1 MAEHLASL
9 FGTEKDRVNVS
20 VVAVGRRGGERGR
33 ATPPHTLCLCV
44 CVQCPQHTRERERE
58 RERTRALTNAP
69 HPTPHSLPLQ
79 CPFYFK
85 IGACRHGD
93 RCSRAHNKPSVSPT
107 LLLRNLYENAAA
119 GNASAVTARD
129 ATGLPASAASAASSA
144 SQADF
149 EAFYEDVFEELALYG
164 RLDALNVCD
173 NVADHLVGA
182 VYAQWADEDAAA
194 AAHADLNGRFYEGRP
209 IAAEFSPVTDFREVR
224 VGWKGGE
231 RERERRRRKE
241 ERDPPL
247 THTSSFPSLQATCRQ
262 YEERTCT
269 RGGYCNFMHLRP
281 VSRSLRRRLFGRYVD
296 DDRRDDG
303 RRSTRDRRSRSR
315 SRERGRGREREV
327 EAPRRRESSAERR
340 AKIAAWNAEAAAG
353 GV

>member
-1 MAEHLASL
+1 MP
-9 FGTEKDRVNVS
+9 TKRP
-20 VVAVGRRGGERGR
+20 
-33 ATPPHTLCLCV
+33 PPHF
-44 CVQCPQHTRERERE
+44 
-58 RERTRALTNAP
+58 
-69 HPTPHSLPLQ
+69 SQ

-149 EAFYEDVFEELALYG
+149 EAFYEDVFEELARYG
-164 RLDALNVCD
+164 SLDALNVCD

-224 VGWKGGE
+224 
-231 RERERRRRKE
+231 E
-241 ERDPPL
+241 ERVEGWGAGVEKKDTIHHSHTPL
-247 THTSSFPSLQATCRQ
+247 LHPSQATCRQ

-327 EAPRRRESSAERR
+327 EAPRRRETSAERR

>member
-1 MAEHLASL
+1 MNKPTSAQLTPNFSPSL
-9 FGTEKDRVNVS
+9 IS
-20 VVAVGRRGGERGR
+20 
-33 ATPPHTLCLCV
+33 
-44 CVQCPQHTRERERE
+44 
-58 RERTRALTNAP
+58 
-69 HPTPHSLPLQ
+69 Q

-107 LLLRNLYENAAA
+107 LLLRNLYENRAA
-119 GNASAVTARD
+119 GSAAAVTARD
-129 ATGLPASAASAASSA
+129 ARGLPASAAASSSSA

-149 EAFYEDVFEELALYG
+149 EAFYEDVFEELARYG

-182 VYAQWADEDAAA
+182 VYAQWADEASAA

-209 IAAEFSPVTDFREVR
+209 IVAEFSPVTDFREVR
-224 VGWKGGE
+224 TE
-231 RERERRRRKE
+231 REVGGKMMGKKRRGS
-241 ERDPPL
+241 
-247 THTSSFPSLQATCRQ
+247 HFPFSHHQATCRQ

-296 DDRRDDG
+296 DDRYRRRADDDD
-303 RRSTRDRRSRSR
+303 RRRRRSRSR
-315 SRERGRGREREV
+315 SRERDRGRARSRDEP
-327 EAPRRRESSAERR
+327 PRRRESSAERR
-340 AKIAAWNAEAAAG
+340 AKIAAWNAEAAAAAG
-353 GV
+353 GGG